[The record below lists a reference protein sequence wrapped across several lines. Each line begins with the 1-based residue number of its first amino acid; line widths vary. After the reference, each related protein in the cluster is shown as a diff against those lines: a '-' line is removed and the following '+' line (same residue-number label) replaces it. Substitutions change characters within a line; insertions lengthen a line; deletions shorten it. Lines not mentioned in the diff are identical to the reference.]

1 MTEHKHESE
10 ETVED
15 TAARIEADTA
25 SDTATEASGKHAAAD
40 EHRNCRGSRS
50 LGTG

>member
-10 ETVED
+10 ETVEN

-25 SDTATEASGKHAAAD
+25 SDTATEASGKHAAD
-40 EHRNCRGSRS
+40 IDRRGR
-50 LGTG
+50 